1 MSILDSVNRLVRS
14 GRDLLQNIPVPGRQ
28 KKSGSP
34 AHLEELDHK
43 LVRSLA
49 KKRWPAVDQ
58 WRYLNEVL
66 SPRERRLATAF
77 FSLFLVSVIA
87 LGVRVYQRH
96 VVALP
101 KDGGTYTEVVV
112 GSPQYINPVL
122 SAGNDV
128 DQDLVSLLYSSLY
141 RVGPTATPEPDLVEK
156 SVISDDGKIYTLTLR
171 SNVHWHDGELLT
183 AEDVLFTFE
192 LIQQKE
198 FQSPL
203 RNTFRNV
210 TVEKVD
216 DQTIKL
222 TLKDPSGPFLS
233 TLTFGIL
240 PEHIW
245 RDVPPESI
253 ALVEQNLKPTGS
265 GPFKFSKLVRTT
277 AGVIKSYTIARYD
290 AYYAK
295 PPYLD
300 SMTFR
305 FAPDLESALTM
316 VKENQAEG
324 LSFIPTADL
333 ARAKKLERDRV
344 VNLRLPQM
352 VAVFFNE
359 NISLLKKKEVRQ
371 ALGAALDRATLA
383 KLVDPVTLANSPIA
397 PDQLGFSGDAKM
409 PAYDV
414 AAAGALLDGAGWKK
428 PDGESVRKNGNAKL
442 AFTLTTVDQPDYVA
456 VANALKDQWAKIG
469 AEVTV
474 NVVDPGVAQR
484 EVLRPRKYDALLYG
498 EITGLDPDPY
508 PFWHSSQSRDP
519 GLNLSVYYRKD
530 MDKVLED
537 ARTAT
542 KPEARAGKYVE
553 FQRLFSD
560 ELPALILYRPDY
572 HYVVGKKLRGLT
584 TSWVVSP
591 RDRFN
596 QVTSWYT
603 RIKHGWK

>member
-1 MSILDSVNRLVRS
+1 VSILDSVSRKGRS
-14 GRDLLQNIPVPGRQ
+14 GRDVIRRLTARRQ
-28 KKSGSP
+28 QKNGSP

-49 KKRWPAVDQ
+49 KKRWPALDQ
-58 WRYLNEVL
+58 WRYLSDVL
-66 SPRERRLATAF
+66 SPRERRLAAAF
-77 FSLFLVSVIA
+77 FAVFLISTVVLA
-87 LGVRVYQRH
+87 VRFYQRH

-101 KDGGTYTEVVV
+101 KEGGSYTEVIV

-141 RVGPTATPEPDLVEK
+141 RVGSGPTPEPDLVEK
-156 SVISDDGKIYTLTLR
+156 TEISEDGKTYTLTLR
-171 SNVHWHDGELLT
+171 SNVRWDDGDPLT
-183 AEDVLFTFE
+183 AEDVVFTFE
-192 LIQQKE
+192 LIQQRE

-203 RNTFRNV
+203 RNAFRNV

-216 DQTIKL
+216 DLTIKL
-222 TLKDPSGPFLS
+222 MLKDPSGPFLS
-233 TLTFGIL
+233 ALTFGIL

-245 RDVPPESI
+245 RDVPPASI
-253 ALVEQNLKPTGS
+253 ALVEQNLKPIGS
-265 GPFKFSKLVRTT
+265 GPFKFSKLVRST
-277 AGVIKSYTIARYD
+277 AGVVKSYTIVRND
-290 AYYAK
+290 AYYGK
-295 PPYLD
+295 LPYLD
-300 SMTFR
+300 SLTFR

-316 VKENQAEG
+316 VRENQGQG
-324 LSFIPTADL
+324 LSFVPTSDL
-333 ARAKKLERDRV
+333 DRAKKLDRERILS
-344 VNLRLPQM
+344 LRLPQL
-352 VAVFFNE
+352 VGVFFNQ
-359 NISLLKKKEVRQ
+359 NVTLLNKKEVRQ
-371 ALGAALDRATLA
+371 ALGAALDRTAIA
-383 KLVDPVTLANSPIA
+383 NVVGQVTVADSPIS
-397 PDQLGFSGDAKM
+397 PDQLGFSADAKM
-409 PAYDV
+409 PAYDT
-414 AAAGALLDGAGWKK
+414 ARAESLLDAAGWKK
-428 PDGESVRKNGNAKL
+428 VEGEAVRKNGNAKL
-442 AFTLTTVDQPDYVA
+442 GFILTTVDQPDYVA
-456 VANALKDQWAKIG
+456 VANTMKEQWAKVG

-530 MDKVLED
+530 IDTVLED
-537 ARTAT
+537 ARKAT
-542 KPEARAGKYVE
+542 NPEVRAGKYIE

-572 HYVVGKKLRGLT
+572 HYVVDKKLRGMT

-596 QVTSWYT
+596 EVTSWYT
-603 RIKHGWK
+603 RTKRGWK